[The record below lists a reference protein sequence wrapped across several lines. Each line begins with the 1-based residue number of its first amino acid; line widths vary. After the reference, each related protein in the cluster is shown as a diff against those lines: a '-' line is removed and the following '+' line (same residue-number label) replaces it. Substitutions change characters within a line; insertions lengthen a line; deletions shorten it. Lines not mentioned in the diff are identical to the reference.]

1 MAVTIDMIKE
11 LRGATGVGIA
21 DCRKALQETDGNFD
35 EAVKILRERGA
46 AVAAK
51 RAEKDAKEGII
62 SARVVDNGKKGAL
75 VEVNCETDFV
85 SRNDAFQNAVEDLA
99 KDALNHE
106 TDTMAEAVADRIN
119 DLIAA
124 IGENIKL
131 RRNTKWEVEGTGTI
145 VSYIHMGGKVGVLL
159 ELACEKEE
167 TLSSPIFQELAKD
180 LTLHI
185 AAAAPQ
191 HLNRDEVS
199 AETIESEKEI
209 FRKQL
214 EGKPENIIDNILKG
228 KINKF
233 FSQICF
239 LEQGFVKEDK
249 TPVNELIAQKSK
261 ELDDT
266 ITVKRFVR
274 YQLGV

>member
-85 SRNDAFQNAVEDLA
+85 SRNDAFQKAVEDLA
-99 KDALNHE
+99 EDALNHE

>member
-62 SARVVDNGKKGAL
+62 SARIVENGKKGAL

-85 SRNDAFQNAVEDLA
+85 SRNDDFQKAVEDLA
-99 KDALNHE
+99 EEALNHE

-159 ELACEKEE
+159 ELATGKEE

-199 AETIESEKEI
+199 PETIESEKEI

-214 EGKPENIIDNILKG
+214 VGKPENIIDNILKG

-249 TPVNELIAQKSK
+249 TPVNELIAQKGK